1 MVQGNS
7 ALPKVGVMAASA
19 YAREVLF
26 HSTPVPPEKS
36 GVLVSITREQAH
48 WNTIRFCVR
57 RLMAGQYRQDTTR
70 GEEAALVILG
80 GKAVVDWGQGAREIG
95 GRKDVFSGYPC
106 AAYLPCATPFEI
118 SAVTNCEFAECRA
131 PSSARLGPRII
142 TPADCREEIRGGG
155 NCTRQ
160 IVDVIRPEFSADKLL
175 ICEVYTPSGNWSSY
189 PPHKHDVH
197 NPPQEVDLDEIYY
210 YRVSKQEGYAF
221 QRLYDAAGTRDDTLT
236 LTDGDLVLIKDGYHP
251 VVAAHGYDVYYLNV
265 LAGSARSMAAS
276 DDPRYAHL
284 RKTAA
289 ALEHD
294 PRVPLVRPSPS

>member
-1 MVQGNS
+1 
-7 ALPKVGVMAASA
+7 MAASA

-26 HSTPVPPEKS
+26 HSAPVPPDKS
-36 GVLVSITREQAH
+36 GVLVSVTREQAN
-48 WNTIRFCVR
+48 WKTIRFSVR
-57 RLMAGQYRQDTTR
+57 RLMAGQYWQDDTNS
-70 GEEAALVILG
+70 EEAAFVVLG
-80 GKAVVDWGQGAREIG
+80 GKAVVDWGQGPREIG
-95 GRKDVFSGYPC
+95 GRKDVFNGYPC
-106 AAYLPCATPFEI
+106 ALYLPCGTPFEI
-118 SAVTNCEFAECRA
+118 SAVTNCEFADCRT
-131 PSSARLGPRII
+131 PSSARLVPRII

-160 IVDVIRPEFSADKLL
+160 IVDVIRPEFPADKLL

-197 NPPQEVDLDEIYY
+197 NPPQEVDLDETYY
-210 YRVSKQEGYAF
+210 YRVSKPEGYAF

-284 RKTAA
+284 RRTAA
-289 ALEHD
+289 VLERD
-294 PRVPLVRPSPS
+294 PRVPLVHPSSS